1 MKENGTKISCMEED
15 FLLGQVGS
23 NTRENTETTKE
34 MGLVNT
40 LTLMEEFTL
49 ESGKMEVDMELA
61 T

>member
-1 MKENGTKISCMEED
+1 MKENGTKISCMVED
-15 FLLGQVGS
+15 FLLGQVDS